1 MPRTDHCRHDMMKN
15 PYDVTLVVAGDL
27 WLIDRTT
34 AANTRLSG
42 GLAVLP
48 SP

>member
-1 MPRTDHCRHDMMKN
+1 MMKN